1 MIENFDTIRK
11 SSILNSKG
19 IKYTEFRSTLLPN
32 YTLVWF
38 HVALGYV
45 ALLATFAVSI
55 FVQTHYPTFFYL
67 NVPLAAILLGYE
79 IAYIQLFI
87 HEAAHFNVAS
97 DKKKN
102 DLLANIFFGLMV
114 GLDIKFYRIIHFDHH
129 KHHGTTEDTEKTY
142 FDALNWRFV
151 LEAITGI
158 RVIKVMMNRDKKVKN
173 NQHIDPEIINK
184 NKTMFLSGAMLNLLL
199 VSILAY
205 LGYWQT
211 ALAWLGAMGVIFPF
225 FASVRQ
231 LLEHRDDHA
240 SADLNYNETNH
251 GAMTRMFGEGL
262 LANTFGG
269 AGFNRHLLHHWDPQ
283 ISYTRLSDVERF
295 LQDTDYRNEVEK
307 NRSTYFSTF
316 KKLFNQ

>member
-1 MIENFDTIRK
+1 MIENFETIRK

-19 IKYTEFRSTLLPN
+19 VKYTDFRATLKPN
-32 YTLVWF
+32 FAIVWF
-38 HVALGYV
+38 HVAMGYL
-45 ALLATFAVSI
+45 ALIATLSASI
-55 FVQTHYPTFFYL
+55 FVQMHYPTFFYL
-67 NVPLAAILLGYE
+67 NIPLAAVLLGYE

-87 HEAAHFNVAS
+87 HEAAHFNVAL

-102 DLLANIFFGLMV
+102 DWLANIFFGLMV
-114 GLDIKFYRIIHFDHH
+114 GLDIQFYRVIHFDHH

-142 FDALNWRFV
+142 FDALNWRFI
-151 LEAITGI
+151 LEAVTGI
-158 RVIKVMMNRDKKVKN
+158 RVLKVMMNRDEKVKN
-173 NQHIDPEIINK
+173 KHHINAEILARNK
-184 NKTMFLSGAMLNLLL
+184 KMFFAGAILNLLFI
-199 VSILAY
+199 STLAY

-211 ALAWLGAMGVIFPF
+211 ALAWLGAMGIFFPF

-240 SADLNYNETNH
+240 SAEINYNETNH
-251 GAMTRMFGEGL
+251 GIKTRMFGEGL

-283 ISYTRLSDVERF
+283 ISYTRLRDVELF
-295 LQDTDYRNEVEK
+295 LQDSDYQNEVEK

-316 KKLFNQ
+316 KKLFNR

>member
-1 MIENFDTIRK
+1 MVENFETIRK

-19 IKYTEFRSTLLPN
+19 VKYTEFRATLQPN
-32 YTLVWF
+32 YTKVWF
-38 HVALGYV
+38 HVALGYM
-45 ALLATFAVSI
+45 ALIATISVSI
-55 FVQTHYPTFFYL
+55 FVQMHYPTFFYL
-67 NVPLAAILLGYE
+67 NIPLAAILLGYE

-97 DKKKN
+97 NKKKN

-114 GLDIKFYRIIHFDHH
+114 GLDIQFYRVIHFDHH
-129 KHHGTTEDTEKTY
+129 KHHGTTQDTEKTY
-142 FDALNWRFV
+142 FDALNWRFI

-158 RVIKVMMNRDKKVKN
+158 RVIKVLMNRDEKVKN
-173 NQHIDPEIINK
+173 SHNVNAEILARNK
-184 NKTMFLSGAMLNLLL
+184 RMFLSGALFNLLI

-205 LGYWQT
+205 FSYWQT
-211 ALAWLGAMGVIFPF
+211 ALAWLGAIGVIFPF

-240 SADLNYNETNH
+240 SADINYNQTNH
-251 GAMTRMFGEGL
+251 GVTTRMFGESFF
-262 LANTFGG
+262 ANTFGG

-283 ISYTRLSDVERF
+283 ISYTRLSDVEAF
-295 LQDTDYRNEVEK
+295 LQDSDYQNEVEK
-307 NRSTYFSTF
+307 NRSTYLSTF